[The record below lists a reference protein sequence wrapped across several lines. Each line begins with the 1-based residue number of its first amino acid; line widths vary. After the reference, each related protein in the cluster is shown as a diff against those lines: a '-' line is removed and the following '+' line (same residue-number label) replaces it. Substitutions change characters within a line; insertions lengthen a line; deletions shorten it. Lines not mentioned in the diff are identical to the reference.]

1 MRHSQV
7 VKSAAQKA
15 IEDLISGAD
24 AVMNRIGS
32 GSAAL
37 SSRAISRASSAMRRA
52 ALAGC
57 LAGCVGLAAPVS
69 AQDMSFDMEETGEP
83 EAAKPAK
90 GAAAKVEKSAP
101 KPPPEEG
108 PPSQALANALRLY
121 QEDRHQEAAVQL
133 QRIVEGETPDTPGN
147 QQKAQFFLGKSLY
160 HLGYYQSALSVFDE
174 ISQQG
179 TGHLFF
185 EQSLQWLAQ
194 LASQLPEPAGIIEKG
209 GRYELSQIEQF
220 NNGEGKPIYAQ
231 LLYLLGRSKYAQGEF
246 EQAIELFDK
255 VPSSSKFYVQAR
267 MFEGISHIRLRQAR
281 PAIQAFRSIVE
292 ALEAGDLETD
302 DQGRVKDLAWL
313 SLARVYY
320 TAANKV
326 DQETGEREVDGRLL
340 GAAVD
345 AWSRVDTGSEYW
357 LDALFE
363 GSFAFFLAD
372 EYSRAMGNIHTVFS
386 PYFENS
392 YYPEALVLKSV
403 IFFYNCQMENAS
415 AMVTKFHERYDPV
428 QTELQAKLAEFK
440 DNESF
445 YKFLTKVRDGEET
458 RLSPSIRG
466 IVSTALSD
474 RTVLRH
480 LEYVKQLEAEE
491 AKLKGEPG
499 AFKSSGVG
507 ARILQDAALAKSFA
521 VEQTGDLARGRYT
534 RLISELQDFMNQID
548 AVDLEVATFERGQ
561 LSQAMQDQQVTAER
575 AAGGRVEVDEEHQ
588 VWPFDGEYWRDE
600 LGFYRQ
606 QVTSQCGR

>member
-15 IEDLISGAD
+15 I
-24 AVMNRIGS
+24 AVML
-32 GSAAL
+32 AL
-37 SSRAISRASSAMRRA
+37 GTSQVA
-52 ALAGC
+52 
-57 LAGCVGLAAPVS
+57 
-69 AQDMSFDMEETGEP
+69 AQDMSFDMEETEQAAP
-83 EAAKPAK
+83 AKPGKGAAK
-90 GAAAKVEKSAP
+90 GASAKVERSAP

-108 PPSQALANALRLY
+108 PPSAALASALKLY
-121 QEDRHQEAAVQL
+121 QDDRHQEASVQL

-160 HLGYYQSALSVFDE
+160 HLGYYQSALAIFDE

-194 LASQLPEPAGIIEKG
+194 LASQLPEPAGIIEKV
-209 GRYELSQIEQF
+209 GRYDLSQIEQF
-220 NNGEGKPIYAQ
+220 NNGEGKAIYAQ

-255 VPSSSKFYVQAR
+255 VPSNSKSYVQAS
-267 MFEGISHIRLRQAR
+267 MFKGISYVRMRQAR

-292 ALEAGDLETD
+292 ALESGDLETD
-302 DQGRVKDLAWL
+302 EQDRVHDLAWL

-326 DQETGEREVDGRLL
+326 DQESGEREVDGRLL

-345 AWSRVDTGSEYW
+345 AWSRVDPGSEYW

-372 EYSRAMGNIHTVFS
+372 EFSRAMGNIHTVFS

-458 RLSPSIRG
+458 RLSPAIRG

-491 AKLKGEPG
+491 AKLKAEPM

-534 RLISELQDFMNQID
+534 RLVSELQDFMNQID
-548 AVDLEVATFERGQ
+548 AVDLEVATYERGE
-561 LSQAMQDQQVTAER
+561 LTAALEGDG
-575 AAGGRVEVDEEHQ
+575 APPANATGGKVEVDEEHQ

-606 QVTSQCGR
+606 QVTSQCRR

>member
-7 VKSAAQKA
+7 VMTAARCAK
-15 IEDLISGAD
+15 EDLVSGVGAL
-24 AVMNRIGS
+24 MNRIVG
-32 GSAAL
+32 GRVL
-37 SSRAISRASSAMRRA
+37 RRA
-52 ALAGC
+52 MMIGCMTGALGVASMP
-57 LAGCVGLAAPVS
+57 LTSTRVS
-69 AQDMSFDMEETGEP
+69 AQDMSFGLEETEGGDSAGK
-83 EAAKPAK
+83 AAGKSNAPAPK
-90 GAAAKVEKSAP
+90 AAP

-108 PPSQALANALRLY
+108 PPSEALSNALRLY
-121 QEDRHQEAAVQL
+121 QDDRHQEAAVQL
-133 QRIVEGETPDTPGN
+133 QRIVEGDTQDSAGN

-160 HLGYYQSALSVFDE
+160 HLGYYQSSLAIFDE

-185 EQSLQWLAQ
+185 DQALQWLAQ
-194 LASQLPEPAGIIEKG
+194 LASQLPEPAGIIEKV

-231 LLYLLGRSKYAQGEF
+231 LLYLLGRSKYSQGEF
-246 EQAIELFDK
+246 EQAISLFEQ
-255 VPSSSKFYVQAR
+255 VPSSSKWYVQAR
-267 MFEGISHIRLRQAR
+267 MFAGISHIRMRQAR
-281 PAIQAFRSIVE
+281 PAIQAFRSIID
-292 ALEAGDLETD
+292 ALEAGDVEAEEKD
-302 DQGRVKDLAWL
+302 RVKDLAWL

-326 DQETGEREVDGRLL
+326 DENTGERDVDGRLL

-345 AWSRVDTGSEYW
+345 AWSRVDVGSEYW

-372 EYSRAMGNIHTVFS
+372 EFSRAMGNIHTVFS

-403 IFFYNCQMENAS
+403 IFFYNCQMENAA
-415 AMVTKFHERYDPV
+415 AMVQKFHERYDPV
-428 QTELQAKLAEFK
+428 QTELQAKLNEFK

-445 YKFLTKVRDGEET
+445 YKFLEKVRAGEET
-458 RLSPSIRG
+458 RLSPAIRG
-466 IVSTALSD
+466 VVSTALSD

-491 AKLKGEPG
+491 AKLKGEPV
-499 AFKSSGVG
+499 AFKSSSVG

-521 VEQTGDLARGRYT
+521 IEQTGDLARGRYT

-561 LSQAMQDQQVTAER
+561 LSQAMQEQQVTADR